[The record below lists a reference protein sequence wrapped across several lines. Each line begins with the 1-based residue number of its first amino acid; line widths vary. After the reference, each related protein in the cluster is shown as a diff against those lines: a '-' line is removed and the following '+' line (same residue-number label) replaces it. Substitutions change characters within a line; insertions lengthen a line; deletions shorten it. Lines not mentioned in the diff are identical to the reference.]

1 MPPRKY
7 LPRVDVVTAG
17 LRHVQERIERSC
29 ARLGLSY
36 PWWIPAYSTVAAI
49 AITIAAFAQRG
60 TAASS
65 PAVIIALVLTVAPL
79 AVWGFRGWWLVPPWI
94 QALAAAAA
102 VALYLTHPVSPD
114 FAPLLFLI
122 SAGEV
127 AATSKKW
134 LGLLVAALDIAI
146 LIVADQLHHLQNAPI
161 YVVGVILGADVGI
174 ALRWQMRALAAERDK
189 TSIAQEQAILAERQ
203 RLAREVH
210 DVVGHSLSI
219 NLLHVTAARHALQRH
234 GDVEDA
240 VESLMEAERV
250 GRTAIGDLRRTVSV
264 LSSGPSETQALPG
277 IADLPTLVEQS
288 RTAGLDVRF
297 EQEGEC
303 ADAGDATS
311 LGVFRIVQE
320 CLANIAK
327 HAPTST
333 ATVHLDTPTG
343 RLHLSVRN
351 TLPDGRPSS
360 VTGGTGLPGMAA
372 RAEQIGGQLRAGV
385 DGDCWLVELTAG
397 GDADTSRLNAPTD
410 TACGKVVTR

>member
-1 MPPRKY
+1 MASRKY

-29 ARLGLSY
+29 ERLGLSY
-36 PWWIPAYSTVAAI
+36 PWWIPAYSTLAAI
-49 AITIAAFAQRG
+49 AITVAAFAQRSA
-60 TAASS
+60 AASS
-65 PAVIIALVLTVAPL
+65 PPVIIALVLTMAPL
-79 AVWGFRGWWLVPPWI
+79 AVWGFRGWLVPPWI
-94 QALAAAAA
+94 EALAAAAA
-102 VALYLTHPVSPD
+102 VALYLTHPVTPD
-114 FAPLLFLI
+114 FAPLLCLI

-134 LGLLVAALDIAI
+134 LGLLVAGIDIVI

-174 ALRWQMRALAAERDK
+174 ALRWQMRALRAERDK

-240 VESLMEAERV
+240 VESLVEAERV
-250 GRTAIGDLRRTVSV
+250 GRTAMGDLRRTVSV

-303 ADAGDATS
+303 TDAGDATS
-311 LGVFRIVQE
+311 LGVYRIVQE

-333 ATVHLDTPTG
+333 ATVRLDAPAG

-351 TLPDGRPSS
+351 TLPDGQPSS

-397 GDADTSRLNAPTD
+397 GGADTPRRNAPTD
-410 TACGKVVTR
+410 TACGKVVAR